1 MQGANAHS
9 IARTALLRNSDVSL
23 LYPRIRADPRTETFT
38 SLRLKY
44 SGIEPGTNFDDEN
57 VYSSAYAVCDVP
69 FETHSLI
76 SKGRIKRKRDV
87 SSKLYFFDLL
97 QDGVKLQVVSN
108 FKDVGGDVKEY
119 KKKIL
124 SLSIGDIVSLGGY
137 IGKTPT
143 GELSVFATTHI
154 ELLAPCLH
162 TPPTNIQDIEKR
174 FQYRHVDLMIRPE
187 ATETLRLRADIIQ
200 HIRQDFINQSFT
212 EVTTPI
218 IGDAAGGAIA
228 KPFLTEATVYRGR
241 KLALRIA
248 PELWLK
254 RLVVGGME
262 RVFEIGTQFRN
273 EGIDNTHNPE
283 FTTCEFYQAYAN
295 LEDLI
300 AFTEHLLFGLAT
312 HVQKLKE
319 TKYTTL
325 SQLDIDFSIP
335 FKRIEFIPAIEEE
348 LGESLPDL
356 SNPEEATAQLLALFE
371 RKAIT
376 IPTYPTLPR
385 LLDKLSSTY
394 LEPLCT
400 QPTFITHHP
409 ECLSPLSK
417 STLDQ
422 RGRRVSTRVELFI
435 RGKELVNAYE
445 EENSPAE
452 QRRKFLDQ
460 AKWKNLEESA
470 SVGDE
475 KAEQQEKVA
484 DEAFVAALEWGL
496 PPTAGWGMG
505 VDRLIMMFS
514 GMERI
519 ADVLSFGGLRG
530 VVGQGGQGAG
540 NAPVPAIGES
550 CGVEDGKEVWDG
562 EQVQVWKEV
571 Q

>member
-1 MQGANAHS
+1 MTRMFTHQLMQ
-9 IARTALLRNSDVSL
+9 
-23 LYPRIRADPRTETFT
+23 
-38 SLRLKY
+38 
-44 SGIEPGTNFDDEN
+44 
-57 VYSSAYAVCDVP
+57 
-69 FETHSLI
+69 
-76 SKGRIKRKRDV
+76 IKRKRDV

-143 GELSVFATTHI
+143 GELSVFATTNI

-319 TKYTTL
+319 MKYTTL

-335 FKRIEFIPAIEEE
+335 FKRIEFIPSIEEE

-356 SNPEEATAQLLALFE
+356 SNPEEATTQLLALFE

-422 RGRRVSTRVELFI
+422 QGRRVSTRVELFI

-530 VVGQGGQGAG
+530 VVGQGGQGAVHVVGHGDVDSQG

-550 CGVEDGKEVWDG
+550 CGVEDGKEV
-562 EQVQVWKEV
+562 
-571 Q
+571 